1 MNQISDIAHI
11 IELAVAPVFLLAGIG
26 SLLGVVTTRLARV
39 IDRARLLEERA
50 LNPSNDQEAERV
62 RAELVSLDKRMQLAQ
77 RAVLLFSIAALLVC
91 LVVATLFIGD
101 FIDLPAG
108 AIVAV
113 MFIAAMFSLA
123 GGLSL
128 FLREI
133 YLGTRSL
140 RVRQD
145 LLSKQKA
152 S

>member
-39 IDRARLLEERA
+39 IDRARHLEERA
-50 LNPSNDQEAERV
+50 LQPRNDQEAERI
-62 RAELVSLDKRMQLAQ
+62 RAELVSLDRRMQLAQ

-101 FIDLPAG
+101 FIDVPAG

-113 MFIAAMFSLA
+113 MFIAAMVSMA

-133 YLGTRSL
+133 YLGTRAL
-140 RVRQD
+140 KVREE
-145 LLSKQKA
+145 LLSK
-152 S
+152 